1 VERHVAIASE
11 LAFPEGFLWGV
22 ATAAHQ
28 IEGGNVNN
36 DSWARE
42 HDPDSGYPESSGD
55 ACDSFHRWPEDVELI
70 ATMGLGAY
78 RFSLEW
84 SRIEP
89 AEGEF
94 SNATMDHYRR
104 ICAACRERDVIPVV
118 TFHHFTTPTWL
129 SARGGWEATDAPERF
144 SRFVSRAVTHLGDLI
159 GWACTINEL
168 NLIGVR
174 SYDSGPSQ
182 LEFKDNFARH
192 LAINESVVRAHRLGV
207 DALRSGPG
215 DFPVGFTLSMDEMVA
230 EPGGETILEAA
241 REIMEDRFFRATE
254 GDDFI
259 GVQCYSRV
267 HFGPGGQ
274 APNDPGVPTTQMG
287 YEYWPQGVEHCGRRA
302 AQMTGIPVLLTESGI
317 ATDDDAERIAYLTE
331 VLRGVRHALDDG
343 VDIRGYFVWSLLDNF
358 EWSHGFGP
366 KFGLHSVDRATF
378 ARRAKPSA
386 SWFGAVARS
395 NSLVAEPGRADP
407 TDELHRVPVPIVATG
422 ADVSGASAGG
432 QPKRRWRTRAE
443 DN

>member
-1 VERHVAIASE
+1 VDRADAVTPETN
-11 LAFPEGFLWGV
+11 FPEGFLWGA

-36 DSWARE
+36 DSWVRE
-42 HDPDSGYPESSGD
+42 HDPNSGFSESSGD
-55 ACDSFHRWPEDVELI
+55 ACDSLHRWPEDVELI
-70 ATMGLGAY
+70 AAMGLGAY

-94 SNATMDHYRR
+94 SIAALDYYRR
-104 ICAACRERDVIPVV
+104 ICAACRERYIVPVV

-129 SARGGWEATDAPERF
+129 AARGGWEAADAPETYA
-144 SRFVSRAVTHLGDLI
+144 RFVTRAGAHLGDLI

-174 SYDSGPSQ
+174 VYDLGSSTPGI
-182 LEFKDNFARH
+182 KDGFVRH
-192 LAINESVVRAHRLGV
+192 MAVNEALVRAHRLGV

-215 DFPVGFTLSMDEMVA
+215 DFRVGLTLSMDEMVA
-230 EPGGETILEAA
+230 EPGGASVLEAA
-241 REIMEDRFFRATE
+241 REILEDRFFRGTD

-267 HFGPGGQ
+267 HFGPEGQ
-274 APNDPGVPTTQMG
+274 APNEPGVPTTQMG
-287 YEYWPQGVEHCGRRA
+287 YEYWPQGVEHCARRA
-302 AQMTGIPVLLTESGI
+302 AAMTGVPVLLTESGI
-317 ATDDDAERIAYLTE
+317 ATDDDAERITYLSE
-331 VLRGVRHALDDG
+331 VLRGVRRALDDG

-366 KFGLHSVDRATF
+366 KFGLHSVDRETF
-378 ARRAKPSA
+378 ARHPKPSA
-386 SWFGAVARS
+386 SWFGAVARA
-395 NSLVAEPGRADP
+395 NSLVAPPG
-407 TDELHRVPVPIVATG
+407 
-422 ADVSGASAGG
+422 
-432 QPKRRWRTRAE
+432 
-443 DN
+443 

>member
-1 VERHVAIASE
+1 VGRADTASAE
-11 LAFPEGFLWGV
+11 SSFPEGFLWGV

-42 HDPDSGYPESSGD
+42 HDPNAGYSESSGD
-55 ACDSFHRWPEDVELI
+55 ACDSRHRWREDIELI
-70 ATMGLGAY
+70 AAKGLGGY

-94 SNATMDHYRR
+94 SNAAMDYYRR
-104 ICAACRERDVIPVV
+104 ICAACRERNIVPVV

-129 SARGGWEATDAPERF
+129 TERGGWEAADAPELF
-144 SRFVSRAVTHLGDLI
+144 SRFVTRAAAHLGDLI

-174 SYDSGPSQ
+174 GYDRGPSSPE
-182 LEFKDNFARH
+182 LKDSIVRH
-192 LAINESVVRAHRLGV
+192 LAINEAMVRAHRRGV

-215 DFPVGFTLSMDEMVA
+215 DFPVGLTLSMDEMVA
-230 EPGGETILEAA
+230 EPGGEGVLEAA
-241 REIMEDRFFRATE
+241 REILEDRFFRATE

-274 APNDPGVPTTQMG
+274 APNDPGVPITQMG
-287 YEYWPQGVEHCGRRA
+287 YEYWPQGVEHCARRA
-302 AQMTGIPVLLTESGI
+302 AAMTGIPVLLTESGI
-317 ATDDDAERIAYLTE
+317 ATEDDAERITYLGE
-331 VLRGVRHALDDG
+331 VLRGVRRALDDG

-366 KFGLHSVDRATF
+366 KFGLHSVDRETF
-378 ARRAKPSA
+378 ARRPKPSA
-386 SWFGAVARS
+386 SWFGAVARA
-395 NSLVAEPGRADP
+395 NSLVAPPRQG
-407 TDELHRVPVPIVATG
+407 G
-422 ADVSGASAGG
+422 VSG
-432 QPKRRWRTRAE
+432 
-443 DN
+443 

>member
-1 VERHVAIASE
+1 VDRADPATAEFS
-11 LAFPEGFLWGV
+11 FPEGFLWGA

-42 HDPDSGYPESSGD
+42 HDPDSGYSESSGD
-55 ACDSFHRWPEDVELI
+55 ACDSLHRWPEDVELV
-70 ATMGLGAY
+70 AAMGLGAY

-94 SNATMDHYRR
+94 SNAALDHYRR
-104 ICAACRERDVIPVV
+104 ICAACRERDIVPVV
-118 TFHHFTTPTWL
+118 TFHHFTIPTWL
-129 SARGGWEATDAPERF
+129 AARGGWETADAPETF
-144 SRFVSRAVTHLGDLI
+144 SRFVTRAGAHLGDLI

-174 SYDSGPSQ
+174 GYDLGASSPGVEDS
-182 LEFKDNFARH
+182 FARH
-192 LAINESVVRAHRLGV
+192 LAVNEAVVRAHRLGV

-215 DFPVGFTLSMDEMVA
+215 YFPVGLTLSMDEMVA
-230 EPGGETILEAA
+230 EPGGEGVLEAA
-241 REIMEDRFFRATE
+241 REVLEDRFFRATE

-267 HFGPGGQ
+267 HFGPEGQ
-274 APNDPGVPTTQMG
+274 APNEPGVPITQMG
-287 YEYWPQGVEHCGRRA
+287 YEYWPQGVEHCARRA
-302 AQMTGIPVLLTESGI
+302 AAMTGVPVLLTESGI
-317 ATDDDAERIAYLTE
+317 ATDDDAERITYLAE
-331 VLRGVRHALDDG
+331 VLRGVRRALDDG

-366 KFGLHSVDRATF
+366 KFGLHSVDRETF
-378 ARRAKPSA
+378 ARHPKPSA
-386 SWFGAVARS
+386 SWFGAVATANR
-395 NSLVAEPGRADP
+395 LVAPPG
-407 TDELHRVPVPIVATG
+407 
-422 ADVSGASAGG
+422 
-432 QPKRRWRTRAE
+432 
-443 DN
+443 

>member
-1 VERHVAIASE
+1 VD
-11 LAFPEGFLWGV
+11 LADAVTPATSFPEGFLWGA

-36 DSWARE
+36 DSWVRE
-42 HDPDSGYPESSGD
+42 HDPNSGFSESSGD
-55 ACDSFHRWPEDVELI
+55 ACDSLHRWPEDVELI
-70 ATMGLGAY
+70 AAMGLGAY

-94 SNATMDHYRR
+94 SIAALDYYRR
-104 ICAACRERDVIPVV
+104 ICAACRERDILPVV

-129 SARGGWEATDAPERF
+129 AARGGWEAADAPETYA
-144 SRFVSRAVTHLGDLI
+144 RFVTRAGAHLGDLI

-174 SYDSGPSQ
+174 VYDLGSSTPGI
-182 LEFKDNFARH
+182 KDGFVRH
-192 LAINESVVRAHRLGV
+192 MAVNEALVRAHRLGV

-215 DFPVGFTLSMDEMVA
+215 DFRVGLTLSMDEMVA
-230 EPGGETILEAA
+230 EPGGASVLEAA
-241 REIMEDRFFRATE
+241 REILEDRFFRATD

-267 HFGPGGQ
+267 HFGPEGQ
-274 APNDPGVPTTQMG
+274 APNEPGVPTTQMG
-287 YEYWPQGVEHCGRRA
+287 YEYWPQGVEHCARRA
-302 AQMTGIPVLLTESGI
+302 AAMTGVPVLLTESGI
-317 ATDDDAERIAYLTE
+317 ATDNDADRITYLSE
-331 VLRGVRHALDDG
+331 VLRGVRRALDDG

-366 KFGLHSVDRATF
+366 KFGLHSVDRETF
-378 ARRAKPSA
+378 ARHPKPSA
-386 SWFGAVARS
+386 SWFGAVARA
-395 NSLVAEPGRADP
+395 NSFVAPPG
-407 TDELHRVPVPIVATG
+407 
-422 ADVSGASAGG
+422 
-432 QPKRRWRTRAE
+432 
-443 DN
+443 